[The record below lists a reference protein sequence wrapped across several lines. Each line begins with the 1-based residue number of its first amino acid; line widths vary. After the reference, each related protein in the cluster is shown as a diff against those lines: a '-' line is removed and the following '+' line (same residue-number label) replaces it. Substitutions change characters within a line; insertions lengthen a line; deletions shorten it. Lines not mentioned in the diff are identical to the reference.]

1 MHRHARRIWM
11 SKQIIMSNSF
21 HMFSTFSI
29 YRYIQATLIILL
41 SSMKSLGNHG
51 FDARHTS
58 SASLFSGAT
67 TSATMLIVLFPPYR
81 MKCIKEFVTY
91 FYDWNTLNNMKCIS
105 NALFAFQLL
114 TSSLVSL
121 CDVMS
126 ELMIGIPSM
135 NHDIFAANK
144 IKFQ

>member
-21 HMFSTFSI
+21 HMFSCFSI

-67 TSATMLIVLFPPYR
+67 TSATILIVLFPPFR
-81 MKCIKEFVTY
+81 MKCYWRICYVFLWLKYIRRYEGHFKRSFCFSVAYLFACITVWCNVGID
-91 FYDWNTLNNMKCIS
+91 DWNPIHEPWYFRC
-105 NALFAFQLL
+105 
-114 TSSLVSL
+114 
-121 CDVMS
+121 
-126 ELMIGIPSM
+126 E
-135 NHDIFAANK
+135 
-144 IKFQ
+144 